1 MMKRIKIM
9 VMCIITAIL
18 LVGCGSGGSKE
29 YMTEAEIAPQSYS
42 AGATSNLYAADVAT
56 VEEAVEFDEEQG
68 LSVGESNRKLI
79 KDVTL
84 NAETEEFDELI
95 ANVTSKVEA
104 LDGYTEF
111 FNVYGG
117 GGYYDKGLKSANLT
131 IRIPAQNLTQF
142 VTEVSNISN
151 ITGRTES
158 VRDVTLEYVDLE
170 SHKKSLQIEQ
180 QRLLELLEQ
189 AETIEDIV
197 ALESRL
203 SEVRYQIES
212 MESQLRT
219 YDNLVEYS
227 TIYLYISEVQKLTP
241 VEEQNAWQRITSGF
255 AASLENLGVGLSEFG
270 IGLVIAIPYL
280 VFVAILVLA
289 VLIAVKSGIKYSE
302 KKKLKKETGK
312 KEVKN
317 TEGQE

>member
-1 MMKRIKIM
+1 MKRIKIM

-18 LVGCGSGGSKE
+18 LVGCGSGASGE
-29 YMTEAEIAPQSYS
+29 YMTEAEVAPQSYN
-42 AGATSNLYAADVAT
+42 AGDTSNLYAADVAT
-56 VEEAVEFDEEQG
+56 VDEAVEFDEEQG
-68 LSVGESNRKLI
+68 MSIGESNRKLI

-95 ANVTSKVEA
+95 VNVTSKVEA
-104 LDGYTEF
+104 LGGYTEF

-131 IRIPAQNLTQF
+131 IRIPAQNLSQF

-302 KKKLKKETGK
+302 KKKIKRETAK